1 MKLSRNLFLILV
13 LLFIIGVVLVSVV
26 NPASVMSRI
35 ATGLITGSFVGAIS
49 AFVNYA
55 HLRTVFFNNLVISL
69 WDFFDQLKH
78 DYILAKVR
86 NEQLA
91 ESSKEENIAYYKGRT
106 KETFGKVADME
117 QRYGKINHKIDIES
131 FSGFALID
139 RLIENHLDK
148 VDRFVSTE
156 AKRLCCEYNFCLGFS
171 LLSVE
176 VTKEE
181 QELVIGD
188 PDDFYNSLLKAN
200 KQFQSILA
208 SDIDRLGKLCEDL
221 CKNPRWTISSENRR
235 TLSIIKSL
243 TDSFLKDVEIY
254 DVRQETEDE
263 S

>member
-91 ESSKEENIAYYKGRT
+91 ESSKEENIA
-106 KETFGKVADME
+106 
-117 QRYGKINHKIDIES
+117 
-131 FSGFALID
+131 
-139 RLIENHLDK
+139 
-148 VDRFVSTE
+148 
-156 AKRLCCEYNFCLGFS
+156 
-171 LLSVE
+171 
-176 VTKEE
+176 
-181 QELVIGD
+181 
-188 PDDFYNSLLKAN
+188 
-200 KQFQSILA
+200 
-208 SDIDRLGKLCEDL
+208 
-221 CKNPRWTISSENRR
+221 
-235 TLSIIKSL
+235 
-243 TDSFLKDVEIY
+243 
-254 DVRQETEDE
+254 
-263 S
+263 